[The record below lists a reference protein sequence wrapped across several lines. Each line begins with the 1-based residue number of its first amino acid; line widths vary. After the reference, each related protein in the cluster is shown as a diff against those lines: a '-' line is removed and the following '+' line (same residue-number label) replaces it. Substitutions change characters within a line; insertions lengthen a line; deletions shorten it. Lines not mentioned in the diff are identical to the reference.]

1 MYRRYVY
8 EYPRN
13 RNVYI
18 PNIQIY
24 SNTLID
30 INYTGLPCSP
40 PAADLYVHSGSS
52 NIDVNPMPDD
62 AVAIDVGPTIVFAIT
77 ATIFIGII
85 LYLLR
90 SNRVLRRRLEEEY
103 GDYGNGDDFGEEDRI
118 VTPYEALDDSEPRTT
133 DEPGEEE
140 EAEDEETQILI
151 VENSES

>member
-1 MYRRYVY
+1 M
-8 EYPRN
+8 
-13 RNVYI
+13 
-18 PNIQIY
+18 
-24 SNTLID
+24 ID